1 MRNML
6 EDHILALLFLQKK
19 RHLSL
24 CQHKDSNRFSCKW
37 SFFDNDFMP
46 ASRGKPVINIQRQG
60 WMENQVVNTWTW
72 PPDHQRFAC
81 SHPWGTQARSSVSFF
96 TTTPRDAFREKY
108 TWGIFLATVYPRGKQ
123 TLNSTSSSSI
133 CLFSLQPSF
142 FIFNASV
149 INRALILHPL
159 FSFLQP
165 PVCVSVCHFFGA
177 VTRGVYHTERIKH
190 TPSGSN
196 TKRAKSSHATDWQ
209 KQAILPK
216 KTEWLAP

>member
-1 MRNML
+1 M
-6 EDHILALLFLQKK
+6 I
-19 RHLSL
+19 S
-24 CQHKDSNRFSCKW
+24 CQC
-37 SFFDNDFMP
+37 
-46 ASRGKPVINIQRQG
+46 RGKPVINIQRQG

-81 SHPWGTQARSSVSFF
+81 SRPWGTQARSSVSFF

-149 INRALILHPL
+149 INRALLLHPL

-165 PVCVSVCHFFGA
+165 PVCVCVSLL
-177 VTRGVYHTERIKH
+177 RGGNPRSLSHRVDQTHTERIKH
-190 TPSGSN
+190 
-196 TKRAKSSHATDWQ
+196 KACQ
-209 KQAILPK
+209 K
-216 KTEWLAP
+216 